1 MIINLN
7 FSLRQRIKLGIN
19 NTVFGL
25 SGTVFNFIFSI
36 IIVRM
41 FSTDL
46 WGSFTQS
53 MLIITLFNLITGWGN
68 KDFLIRQFSKN
79 PKITYYWQTS
89 FISRTIIFVPLIPIL
104 LVIKPETMNYLLLLM
119 WVMIN
124 FILRSFDSVIA
135 FERKFKEAIGVE
147 IIGFITIILSLLIFR
162 NTIGINILMF
172 LFIGSSILKIIFYSL
187 IFKKILF
194 VRSEAKFRWNEIV
207 VCLPY
212 FLPPFIGFL
221 QAKSDTFAVALQLS
235 GKELG
240 EYYVLLSLL
249 SYCHATAV
257 LAITPFLKNIYRINS
272 GALLKIRKTFILL
285 GMIWSVVCIV
295 IIYTMLTYIYKIEFT
310 AFTYLIAWLTLP
322 PYFFYYLLM
331 QDFLRQDRPY
341 PIVIINLI
349 AAGLNFA
356 TSLLLIR
363 YYGFTGGLISC
374 SLMQWMLLL
383 GFIVAH
389 QLRSPKIQAA

>member
-1 MIINLN
+1 
-7 FSLRQRIKLGIN
+7 
-19 NTVFGL
+19 
-25 SGTVFNFIFSI
+25 
-36 IIVRM
+36 
-41 FSTDL
+41 
-46 WGSFTQS
+46 
-53 MLIITLFNLITGWGN
+53 
-68 KDFLIRQFSKN
+68 
-79 PKITYYWQTS
+79 
-89 FISRTIIFVPLIPIL
+89 
-104 LVIKPETMNYLLLLM
+104 MNYLLLLM